1 MNSTIHDPYL
11 NTAKRSLRDKYYKE
25 KINIAKEQKIKPK
38 SFLRQNLYLSDYIN
52 LSEEMAS
59 LVGFTLFALI
69 PYFVGILFVFLVI
82 AKGSLYILDNIQIE
96 NYFIYWSIG
105 YELLALF
112 ILFMIAKSAIKFR
125 SRKS

>member
-11 NTAKRSLRDKYYKE
+11 NTAKRSLKDKYYKE
-25 KINIAKEQKIKPK
+25 KISIAKEQEIKPK

-59 LVGFTLFALI
+59 FVGFILFALI
-69 PYFVGILFVFLVI
+69 PYLVGILFVFIVI
-82 AKGSLYILDNIQIE
+82 ARGSLYILQNIQIG

-105 YELLALF
+105 YELLAL
-112 ILFMIAKSAIKFR
+112 LLLSLIAKSAIKFR
-125 SRKS
+125 SRD

>member
-11 NTAKRSLRDKYYKE
+11 NTAKRSLKDKYYKE
-25 KINIAKEQKIKPK
+25 KISIAKEQEIKPK

-59 LVGFTLFALI
+59 FVGFILFALI
-69 PYFVGILFVFLVI
+69 PYLVGILFVFIVI
-82 AKGSLYILDNIQIE
+82 ARGSLYILQKIQIG

-112 ILFMIAKSAIKFR
+112 ILSLIAKSAIKFR
-125 SRKS
+125 SRD

>member
-11 NTAKRSLRDKYYKE
+11 NTAKRSLKDKYYKE
-25 KINIAKEQKIKPK
+25 KISIAKEQEIKPK

-59 LVGFTLFALI
+59 FVGFILFALI
-69 PYFVGILFVFLVI
+69 PYLVGILFVFIVI
-82 AKGSLYILDNIQIE
+82 ARGSLYILQKIQIG

-105 YELLALF
+105 YELLAL
-112 ILFMIAKSAIKFR
+112 LGLSLIAKSAIKFR
-125 SRKS
+125 SRD

>member
-11 NTAKRSLRDKYYKE
+11 NTAKRSLKDKYYKE
-25 KINIAKEQKIKPK
+25 KISIAKEQEIKPK

-59 LVGFTLFALI
+59 FVGFILFALI
-69 PYFVGILFVFLVI
+69 PYLVGILFVFIVI
-82 AKGSLYILDNIQIE
+82 ARGSLYILQNIQIG

-105 YELLALF
+105 YELLALLLLSL
-112 ILFMIAKSAIKFR
+112 IVKSAIKFR
-125 SRKS
+125 SRD